1 MGIALS
7 KYSLTFPG
15 LFYFFHKRWYRG
27 LALSLGIQLAGL
39 LAIAAIG
46 RTPPLAVLGEYVQMM
61 LKHTDMPGQHLTA
74 TLLNGWGSIAPAIVG
89 LLSIG
94 LFLALIYWYRTYHSG
109 ELRDNQTA
117 ATTFLVALIQWN
129 LLVLP
134 HRRYDHVAE
143 ILFIA
148 LVILRTRGEGRRFLL
163 SDWQSKGLLA
173 LVGLAI
179 SVWSLPLYY
188 LLGTTLYAQV
198 FTFLSLVA
206 LGISV
211 WLLFKVPDH
220 VQGQMLSLGGG
231 YE

>member
-15 LFYFFHKRWYRG
+15 LLYFLHKRWYRG
-27 LALSLGIQLAGL
+27 VALSLGLQLAGL

-46 RTPPLAVLGEYVQMM
+46 RTSPLAVLGEYVQMM

-74 TLLNGWGSIAPAIVG
+74 TLLHGRGFIAPVVVG

-94 LFLALIYWYRTYHSG
+94 LFLALIYWYRTYRSDKPQG
-109 ELRDNQTA
+109 DQTSA
-117 ATTFLVALIQWN
+117 MTFLVALMQWN
-129 LLVLP
+129 LLVFP

-143 ILFIA
+143 IMFIA
-148 LVILRTRGEGRRFLL
+148 LVILWARGEGRRFLL
-163 SDWQSKGLLA
+163 SDRQSKGLSA

-179 SVWSLPLYY
+179 GVWSFPLYY
-188 LLGTTLYAQV
+188 LLGTNMHAQV

-211 WLLFKVPDH
+211 WLLFKVPCQ
-220 VQGQMLSLGGG
+220 VQLK
-231 YE
+231 